1 MPASSQTRLPER
13 FASKSQSAQSSAFS
27 RAGRKQL
34 LKVIAIQ
41 IAHGS
46 DRFNLRQNG
55 SRTLIIARDR
65 HAFAASSVFS
75 LSHAYHYDVRLGA
88 TAARDAKR
96 VLEWPEFFFGF
107 DFQNGE

>member
-1 MPASSQTRLPER
+1 MPSLEELQRGICDAICGGDD
-13 FASKSQSAQSSAFS
+13 AQLSE
-27 RAGRKQL
+27 
-34 LKVIAIQ
+34 VVAIQ
-41 IAHGS
+41 IAHGP

-55 SRTLIIARDR
+55 SRTLTIARDR

-75 LSHAYHYDVRLGA
+75 LSHAYHYDVRLSA